1 MSSADWYL
9 IAFASYLFYFLQHK
23 MDHKTVLT
31 LNREK
36 KAIISQNKT
45 SNQVELILKEDH
57 SVKLNRYKE
66 DACTLKMRG

>member
-1 MSSADWYL
+1 
-9 IAFASYLFYFLQHK
+9 